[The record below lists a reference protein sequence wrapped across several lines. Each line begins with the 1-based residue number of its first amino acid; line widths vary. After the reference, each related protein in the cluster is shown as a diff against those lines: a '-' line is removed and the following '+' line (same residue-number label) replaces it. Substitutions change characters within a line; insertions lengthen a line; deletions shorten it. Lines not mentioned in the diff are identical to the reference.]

1 MTRSCAIS
9 AWFGHQRPM
18 FCFSNVFDVS
28 KNKGSFF
35 LVSKCDFWPTL
46 VSIAPEVATR
56 ERYVWEG
63 RWMTRFCAIS
73 AWFGHQRPLFCFS
86 NACNVSIYK
95 GSDFTVSICDFWSTL
110 VSIALEVASRE
121 R

>member
-56 ERYVWEG
+56 ER
-63 RWMTRFCAIS
+63 
-73 AWFGHQRPLFCFS
+73 
-86 NACNVSIYK
+86 
-95 GSDFTVSICDFWSTL
+95 
-110 VSIALEVASRE
+110 
-121 R
+121 